1 MKRSLITSFKRIK
14 FEPINKKY
22 FKHNLKNDFHLIT
35 LPLEKKNNF
44 MIEQKKWS
52 VIKTFTLNWENK
64 EYFNRV
70 FEKNFSNKLILFLVI
85 DPTPKYESTNYHYSE
100 IFINKKSKELK
111 ENISNKFENFH
122 ITRNPK
128 EFFEKFL
135 LIFGFNSLKF
145 LDEDQK
151 KAVKL
156 KPLNTPLGTFGWK
169 SFNEFIFFA
178 NISCDWI
185 ILRNFEFLPLNF
197 FKNDKDIDILCRNKE
212 NFILKLNL
220 KKRSWGISSYQTN
233 IADNT
238 IPVDLRFIGDGY
250 YDKLWQNN
258 ILKNKIYQNQLVPR
272 PCNLDYFYSLIYH
285 CKLQKRQV
293 KDIYS
298 DRLDKLK
305 RKLIIENLNK
315 SFIFNDSITSQ
326 LLSKFLNKNKYS
338 ITQPIDINVKINKS
352 FFKIIRNFIDYNIVP
367 QPPILI
373 RLILLLPFPLWK
385 FIVKIKN
392 NIKGK
397 L

>member
-44 MIEQKKWS
+44 MIEQKKWN

-305 RKLIIENLNK
+305 RKLIIENLIK